1 MFTEDYQVRTGSK
14 STALTVNS
22 FVLVTSY
29 AWIPR
34 RQESVWSLLVILWKS
49 TSLFCNWESSRLSIW
64 TNSAFYLNQHPCL
77 SLLTSKLKLI
87 CIFSCFVFAR
97 QVETIQQYFPV
108 FDKLRKEF
116 FVGELIWNFADFMT
130 KQRKIEFYLSMSVQ
144 CIYRVLTL

>member
-1 MFTEDYQVRTGSK
+1 MTTRICLVFTRD
-14 STALTVNS
+14 
-22 FVLVTSY
+22 
-29 AWIPR
+29 
-34 RQESVWSLLVILWKS
+34 SLKIHFPILQ
-49 TSLFCNWESSRLSIW
+49 LRIIGYRLS
-64 TNSAFYLNQHPCL
+64 AFCLNQHPCP

>member
-34 RQESVWSLLVILWKS
+34 RQESVWSLLVNLWKS
-49 TSLFCNWESSRLSIW
+49 TSLFCNWESLVIASRLSIW
-64 TNSAFYLNQHPCL
+64 TNTHALPYWRQNLNWFVFFL
-77 SLLTSKLKLI
+77 V
-87 CIFSCFVFAR
+87 FVFAR